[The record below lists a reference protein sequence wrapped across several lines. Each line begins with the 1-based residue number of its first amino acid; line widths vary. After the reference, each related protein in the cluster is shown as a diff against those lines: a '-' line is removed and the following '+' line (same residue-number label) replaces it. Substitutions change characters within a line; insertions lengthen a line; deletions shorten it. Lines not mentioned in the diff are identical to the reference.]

1 MKVLLS
7 IKPEFVDK
15 ILDGSKKFE
24 FRKGIFKNNDVKS
37 VVIYSTMP
45 VGKVVGE
52 FDIETIIE
60 DSPNR
65 VWDRTKEYSG
75 ITKDFFDTYFNKKEK
90 AFAIKIVNVR
100 KYEHPMPLTSLG
112 ENITAPQSYRY
123 LRS

>member
-24 FRKGIFKNNDVKS
+24 FRKGIFKNDKVKS

-52 FDIETIIE
+52 FDIEAIIE

-65 VWDRTKEYSG
+65 VWDITKEYSG
-75 ITKDFFDTYFNKKEK
+75 ITKDFFDVYFNKKEK
-90 AFAIKIVNVR
+90 AFAIKIANVR
-100 KYEHPMPLTSLG
+100 KYDQPMPLNSLG

>member
-24 FRKGIFKNNDVKS
+24 FRKGIFKNEKVKS

-52 FDIETIIE
+52 FDIEAIIE
-60 DSPNR
+60 GSPNR
-65 VWDRTKEYSG
+65 VWDITKEYSG
-75 ITKDFFDTYFNKKEK
+75 ITKDFFDAYFKRKDK
-90 AFAIKIVNVR
+90 AFAIKISNVR
-100 KYEHPMPLTSLG
+100 KYDVPYPLSSLG

-123 LRS
+123 LPS

>member
-24 FRKGIFKNNDVKS
+24 FRKGIFKNNNVKS

-65 VWDRTKEYSG
+65 VWDITKEYSG
-75 ITKDFFDTYFNKKEK
+75 ITKDFFDSYFTNREK
-90 AFAIKIVNVR
+90 AFAIKIANVK
-100 KYEHPMPLTSLG
+100 KYDSPFPLSALG
-112 ENITAPQSYRY
+112 RNITAPQSYRY
-123 LRS
+123 LPN